1 MNFFTVLFS
10 VFFSIQQAFIQLVP
24 TIQPKSSWKPRH
36 VKPLARITIENCL
49 SCRSIHTHTW
59 VELVQSSHSH
69 MPQWVLQRLSSSH
82 SKVRWPI
89 VKHQKRTLLE
99 SDLKKV
105 TRLFC
110 ITHPTRYPS
119 KWEVT
124 SFFLSFF
131 GFERH
136 QFRFFKVFFSQ
147 MWVPFFGIRL

>member
-10 VFFSIQQAFIQLVP
+10 VFLSIQQAFIQLVP
-24 TIQPKSSWKPRH
+24 TIQPKSSWNPRH
-36 VKPLARITIENCL
+36 VKPLAHITIENCL

-99 SDLKKV
+99 SDLKKSNASLLDKAPNKV
-105 TRLFC
+105 DVWCIIQMRRYFFFC
-110 ITHPTRYPS
+110 VIFWF
-119 KWEVT
+119 WEGSV
-124 SFFLSFF
+124 
-131 GFERH
+131 
-136 QFRFFKVFFSQ
+136 QIV
-147 MWVPFFGIRL
+147 